1 MKKMTLENKTDILTG
16 IFFVGLVA
24 ANLLG
29 GKITTIFGISVSVAI
44 FTYPLTFLVTDIIS
58 EVHGKAKG
66 YSLVLSGMACLL
78 ILLLITYISII
89 LPPNARYADNDS
101 YVAVFQ
107 ASLRF
112 IIASVIAFILSQIHD
127 IWSFHFWKEKTKGR
141 SLWLRNNASTMV
153 SQFIDTVVFMF
164 IAFYQ
169 VSPKFDFAFMW
180 HLIIPYYLFKVVFA
194 LLDTPFCY
202 LGVKW
207 LKKSKE

>member
-44 FTYPLTFLVTDIIS
+44 FTYPLTFLVTDIIA

-66 YSLVLSGMACLL
+66 YSLVLSGMVCLL
-78 ILLLITYISII
+78 ILLLITYLSII
-89 LPPNARYADNDS
+89 LPPNARYAHNDS
-101 YVAVFQ
+101 YITVFQ

-127 IWSFHFWKEKTKGR
+127 IWSFHFWKEKTQGR
-141 SLWLRNNASTMV
+141 FLWLRNNASTMV

-202 LGVKW
+202 LGVNW